1 MQVSH
6 HSSFVSKIDNHHQR
20 DQDEFFQDK
29 HHCQL
34 THLDQ
39 R

>member
-6 HSSFVSKIDNHHQR
+6 HLSLVFKIDNHHQR
-20 DQDEFFQDK
+20 DQDELFQDK

-34 THLDQ
+34 THFDQ